1 MFSVTRFC
9 VQPFLT
15 GQLGLMPGEPQ
26 QFYSE
31 GEALAFGR
39 VIRRRVA
46 GFAIYRVT
54 GWPVQNL
61 WDKPK
66 LVFKA
71 GDVVPD
77 ECWAA

>member
-9 VQPFLT
+9 VQPFLA
-15 GQLGLMPGEPQ
+15 GKRGLRPGDPQ
-26 QFYSE
+26 QFYNE

-39 VIRRRVA
+39 TIRRRVA
-46 GFAIYRVT
+46 GFAVYRVT

-61 WDKPK
+61 WDKPQ

-71 GDVVPD
+71 GDVLN

>member
-9 VQPFLT
+9 VQPFAA
-15 GQLGLMPGEPQ
+15 GKRGLSPCDPQ

-39 VIRRRVA
+39 RIRRRVA
-46 GFAIYRVT
+46 GFAVYRVT
-54 GWPVQNL
+54 GWPALNV
-61 WDKPK
+61 WDKPL
-66 LVFKA
+66 LVFKV
-71 GDVVPD
+71 GDIILD